1 MATYYRWRKSTIE
14 RSIGYK
20 TIPSG
25 TTVSY
30 ISTGGSISGAS
41 ANGIT
46 ITQSGELQLNPL
58 PNDSIYDTS
67 WEFTFEYHNNGWSEQ
82 YQSYVQINN
91 KFYYSPNHI
100 QFYQEKGFNYV
111 KIRPASGSLVQE
123 VYVVSKAGTFQE
135 YVYSTSASAYPNGDV
150 SGSYYY
156 DQRTTVTSPT
166 NPGSI
171 TIPESIKGG
180 EAFTISWAAASG
192 VAATVSG
199 YQLQRK
205 SDNGSWV
212 TVYTG
217 SSLSYKDTVAKGTNT
232 VAYQVRAYDV
242 NNQYSSFTT
251 SRTVT
256 VINNEPPSAPAS
268 ISVTPPV
275 AGETTTITITAATDP
290 DGTIASYQYER
301 SVDSND
307 WTLLINADQ
316 LTYTDTVDAE
326 WGTVAYRVRAV
337 DNEGAAGPYATS
349 ETFTVNTGWLIISG
363 PDEGMG
369 SQPAPFAFSV
379 SANITGSTGQT
390 SIAIVITL
398 DGAQIYS
405 DTVNAGQVVTQSID
419 TRLMGEGEHTIA
431 VSVSKENYLPTSRA
445 YVFTVPGI
453 TLPDGGCMVQ
463 FENQAGSPVFPVT
476 LARGVIGKNGR
487 SIEDIVEELEV
498 SGTFGA
504 NIVTGTYQGSGTF
517 GGTSPNLL
525 ALAFAP
531 KMLFLFDTMGAMT
544 VIVPFIGKY
553 SPKLGTSGA
562 GTVTTEGTSVSWYA
576 ANAADQMNS
585 SGVTYTYVAIG

>member
-1 MATYYRWRKSTIE
+1 MATYYKWRRNTIE
-14 RSIGYK
+14 RSTKLTSIA
-20 TIPSG
+20 SD

-30 ISTGGSISGAS
+30 ISTGGSVSGAS
-41 ANGIT
+41 ANGVT
-46 ITQSGELQLNPL
+46 ITQTGELQLNPL
-58 PNDSIYDTS
+58 PNESIYDDS
-67 WEFTFEYHNNGWSEQ
+67 WEFTFKYDSGGNSAQ
-82 YQSYVQINN
+82 YQSYVQING
-91 KFYYSPNHI
+91 KFYYCASRI
-100 QFYQEKGFNYV
+100 QLYQEKGSNYL
-111 KIRPASGSLVQE
+111 KIRPVSGDLMQVS
-123 VYVVSKAGTFQE
+123 VVSQAGTSQG
-135 YVYSTSASAYPNGDV
+135 YVYSISASAYPNGGV

-171 TIPESIKGG
+171 TVPESIKGG
-180 EAFTISWAAASG
+180 DTVSISWTVASG
-192 VAATVSG
+192 VAANVSG
-199 YQLQRK
+199 YEVER
-205 SDNGSWV
+205 STNSGRSW
-212 TVYTG
+212 TQIYRG
-217 SSLSYKDTVAKGTNT
+217 SSRSTANLVEKGTAS
-232 VAYQVRAYDV
+232 VMYRVRAYDS
-242 NNQYSSFTT
+242 NGQYSAYTT
-251 SRTVT
+251 SPNRT

-275 AGETTTITITAATDP
+275 AGESATITITAATDP

-301 SVDSND
+301 SIDGNG
-307 WTLLINADQ
+307 WTQIANVNELS
-316 LTYTDTVDAE
+316 YTDTVDAE
-326 WGTVAYRVRAV
+326 WATVAYRVRAV
-337 DNEGAAGPYATS
+337 DDEGASGPYVTS
-349 ETFTVNTGWLIISG
+349 ETFTVNSGWLVISG
-363 PDEGMG
+363 PAEDMG
-369 SQPAPFAFSV
+369 EKPGPFVFAV
-379 SANITGSTGQT
+379 SAGISGSTGAT
-390 SIAIVITL
+390 DIDMTVTL
-398 DGAQIYS
+398 DGLEVYSGAVS
-405 DTVNAGQVVTQSID
+405 DTDTVKVDMD

-431 VSVSKENYLPTSRA
+431 VSVSKEDYLPTSRA

-453 TLPDGGCMVQ
+453 TLPDGGRMVL

-531 KMLFLFDTMGAMT
+531 KVLLLFDNKGAMT

-562 GTVTTEGTSVSWYA
+562 GTVTTEGTSVTWYA